1 MVLTGSCP
9 WPEPWFRTYGAHLH
23 LQAREDQHPTAVAVP
38 PASFMNMISEKQE
51 MRLRMRAQRSELA
64 HTLPD
69 FAERI
74 AAYGDQLPV
83 ARDARVSGYCA
94 LAEEADPSQL
104 LEALQA
110 QSCEISYPRVH
121 RKGQPL
127 WFHVPSAHQPWVS
140 GAFGIP
146 EPRPDWPRVFPSL
159 LLVPLLAFDA
169 RGYRLGY
176 GGGYYDRTLAQ
187 FRAEREIT
195 AVGIAYAG
203 QEVSRV
209 PHEPGDE
216 KLDMVVT
223 ETGVRRF

>member
-1 MVLTGSCP
+1 
-9 WPEPWFRTYGAHLH
+9 
-23 LQAREDQHPTAVAVP
+23 
-38 PASFMNMISEKQE
+38 MNVVSEKQE
-51 MRLRMRAQRSELA
+51 MRLRARKRRSELA
-64 HTLPD
+64 HAAPD

-74 AAYGDQLPV
+74 VAYSDQLPV
-83 ARDARVSGYCA
+83 ASGTRVSGYCA

-110 QSCEISYPRVH
+110 RSCEISFPRVH
-121 RKGQPL
+121 RKGEPL
-127 WFHVPSAHQPWVS
+127 WFHVPAAHEPWMS
-140 GAFGIP
+140 GAFGIT
-146 EPRPDWPRVFPSL
+146 EPRPDWPRAFPSV

-187 FRAEREIT
+187 FRAERTVT
-195 AVGIAYAG
+195 AIGVAYAG
-203 QEVSRV
+203 QEVSVV

-223 ETGVRRF
+223 ETGLRRF